1 MITLTDIEERVQ
13 LATADKEPRNLT
25 AVKPIC
31 VANRRVELDDQLG
44 ARRFFIGDS
53 FVLAALIDSQ
63 RYALVIDTRQTGL
76 ELQWSDCVYL
86 VASAD
91 LQLLDS

>member
-1 MITLTDIEERVQ
+1 MITLPDIGERVK
-13 LATADKEPRNLT
+13 LMPPNTEPRNLT
-25 AVKPIC
+25 AVKAIC

-44 ARRFFIGDS
+44 ARRFFIGDC

-63 RYALVIDTRQTGL
+63 RYALVIDTRQTGP

-91 LQLLDS
+91 LQLLES

>member
-13 LATADKEPRNLT
+13 LAPADKEPRNLT
-25 AVKPIC
+25 AVKSIC
-31 VANRRVELDDQLG
+31 VANRRVELEDQLG

-63 RYALVIDTRQTGL
+63 RYALLIDTRQTGP

-91 LQLLDS
+91 LQLLNS

>member
-1 MITLTDIEERVQ
+1 MITLTDIDERVQ
-13 LATADKEPRNLT
+13 LIPPDNEPRNLT
-25 AVKPIC
+25 AVKAIC